1 MNEFIENFQNF
12 REWLFNLSVVTPDEA
27 ALLNRIKD
35 KWEEFDLNSRFS
47 DNDYENDSQQGR
59 NKNQIEDD
67 YKNSFI
73 AIIAIIAILI
83 ILIINCIIA

>member
-12 REWLFNLSVVTPDEA
+12 KEWLFDLSVVTPDEA

-35 KWEEFDLNSRFS
+35 KWEEFDLNSCFS
-47 DNDYENDSQQGR
+47 DNDYEDDSQQGR
-59 NKNQIEDD
+59 NKNQVEGD

-73 AIIAIIAILI
+73 AIIAILI
-83 ILIINCIIA
+83 VLIINCIIA

>member
-67 YKNSFI
+67 YKNSFTT
-73 AIIAIIAILI
+73 IIAIIAILI

>member
-1 MNEFIENFQNF
+1 MNEFIENLQNF
-12 REWLFNLSVVTPDEA
+12 KDWLFDLSVVTPDEA

-35 KWEEFDLNSRFS
+35 KWEEFDLNSCFS

-59 NKNQIEDD
+59 NKNQVESD

-73 AIIAIIAILI
+73 AIIAILI
-83 ILIINCIIA
+83 VLIINCIIA

>member
-35 KWEEFDLNSRFS
+35 KFEEFDLNSRFS

-73 AIIAIIAILI
+73 TIIAIIAILI

>member
-12 REWLFNLSVVTPDEA
+12 REWLFDLSVVTPDEA
-27 ALLNRIKD
+27 ALLDRIKN
-35 KWEEFDLNSRFS
+35 KWEEFDLNSCFS

-59 NKNQIEDD
+59 NKNQVESD

-73 AIIAIIAILI
+73 AIIAILI
-83 ILIINCIIA
+83 VLIINCIIA

>member
-27 ALLNRIKD
+27 TLLNRIKD
-35 KWEEFDLNSRFS
+35 KWEEFDLNSCFS

-73 AIIAIIAILI
+73 TIIAIIAILI

>member
-47 DNDYENDSQQGR
+47 DNYYENDSQQGR

-73 AIIAIIAILI
+73 TIIAIIAILI

>member
-1 MNEFIENFQNF
+1 MNEFIENLQNF
-12 REWLFNLSVVTPDEA
+12 KEWLFDLSVVTPDEA

-35 KWEEFDLNSRFS
+35 KWEEFDLNSCFS

-59 NKNQIEDD
+59 NKNQVEND
-67 YKNSFI
+67 YKSCF
-73 AIIAIIAILI
+73 IAIIAILI

>member
-12 REWLFNLSVVTPDEA
+12 REWLFDLSVVTPNEA

-35 KWEEFDLNSRFS
+35 KWEEFDLNSHFS

>member
-73 AIIAIIAILI
+73 TIISIIAILI

>member
-12 REWLFNLSVVTPDEA
+12 REWLFDLSVVTPDEA

-35 KWEEFDLNSRFS
+35 KWEEFDLNSCFS
-47 DNDYENDSQQGR
+47 DNDQENDRQQGR
-59 NKNQIEDD
+59 NKNQIEGD

-73 AIIAIIAILI
+73 AIIAILI
-83 ILIINCIIA
+83 VLIINCIIA